1 MCSTAHLPMGESW
14 REKVWNLAYRAVHSV
29 VWLALAGILSGCCL
43 GTDVLFKG
51 SPTSVERP
59 VPRATG
65 YGQEQ
70 HSGFASEDG
79 VQTMNTS
86 DLVETVMSH
95 PKMFEIFAFSS
106 PQQGFNVVR
115 ERFDALSELLRR
127 QDAGKAM
134 LARYRGMSTE
144 AGPSWS
150 PDQVEEW
157 LLSFQR
163 LELILAQDEVLAQ
176 LDQVQ
181 LCALLNEARKKLEGK
196 RRSED
201 LHGTT
206 GEIATVRLMGRILQF
221 AHWGDLDRVAAGND
235 DLRLFLDE
243 GGFSFPGV
251 VDEIATRSETVLSGR
266 CTQE

>member
-1 MCSTAHLPMGESW
+1 
-14 REKVWNLAYRAVHSV
+14 
-29 VWLALAGILSGCCL
+29 
-43 GTDVLFKG
+43 
-51 SPTSVERP
+51 
-59 VPRATG
+59 
-65 YGQEQ
+65 
-70 HSGFASEDG
+70 
-79 VQTMNTS
+79 MNTS

-134 LARYRGMSTE
+134 LARYRDMSTE

-251 VDEIATRSETVLSGR
+251 VDEIATRSETVLSGLADVSMFTR
-266 CTQE
+266 DGTIDVHLCWSTRHEALGRFPAKNGATLPHFLVKTIGR